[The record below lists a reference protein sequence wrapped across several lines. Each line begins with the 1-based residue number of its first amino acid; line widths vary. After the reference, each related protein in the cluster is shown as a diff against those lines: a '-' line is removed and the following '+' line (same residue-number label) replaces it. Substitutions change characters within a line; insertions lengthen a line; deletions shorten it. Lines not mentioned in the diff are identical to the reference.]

1 MGLIEQAMRERK
13 NKPMLLIDLG
23 VPRNIEDQVR
33 DLEYAYL
40 FTIED
45 IELVT
50 QENLEERSFEAIKAK
65 KLIQRRIESL
75 NQEQTNKFNR
85 NKAYATLK
93 NVSSQLNEQDFSRLL
108 KSDNPF
114 LYLEQMRIVSDDQLQ
129 CISKLTPHTIL
140 SMIKEI
146 RSA

>member
-1 MGLIEQAMRERK
+1 MRERK

-33 DLEYAYL
+33 DLEFAYL

-50 QENLEERSFEAIKAK
+50 QENLEERSFEALKAK
-65 KLIQRRIESL
+65 DLIKRRVESL
-75 NQEQTNKFNR
+75 NK
-85 NKAYATLK
+85 NKANKYSRNEAYAALK
-93 NVSSQLNEQDFSRLL
+93 NASRKINEQNFLRLL
-108 KSDNPF
+108 NSDDP
-114 LYLEQMRIVSDDQLQ
+114 YLSLKQMHVVSDDQLQ